1 MKSIFFHCFHLFHFS
16 TNLFLLFKL
25 HIMILKKVW
34 TLDYLLCDAFLKNS
48 TTQFFNESG
57 DSPSISSWTPSPSV
71 IVIGPRCLVSNQV
84 ERFQNLYG
92 SLFNDRFGNLIKS
105 YFFTTQKLEF
115 CVVVHTILYSS
126 SFSPDLCLDSSSD
139 CFRLYGS
146 DFHSQKF
153 FIL

>member
-1 MKSIFFHCFHLFHFS
+1 MNWEQFHKIIKLFPLFSFVSFFYQLISPLQAPHNDFEES
-16 TNLFLLFKL
+16 
-25 HIMILKKVW
+25 
-34 TLDYLLCDAFLKNS
+34 LDYLLCDAFLKNS

-105 YFFTTQKLEF
+105 YFFHDLEVGILRSCSHNLIF
-115 CVVVHTILYSS
+115 VVI
-126 SFSPDLCLDSSSD
+126 FP
-139 CFRLYGS
+139 
-146 DFHSQKF
+146 
-153 FIL
+153 

>member
-1 MKSIFFHCFHLFHFS
+1 MKSIFFPCFHLFHFLPTYFS
-16 TNLFLLFKL
+16 SSLQAPHNDFEES
-25 HIMILKKVW
+25 
-34 TLDYLLCDAFLKNS
+34 LDYLLCDAFLKNS

-105 YFFTTQKLEF
+105 YFFHDLEVGILRSCSHNLIF
-115 CVVVHTILYSS
+115 VVI
-126 SFSPDLCLDSSSD
+126 FP
-139 CFRLYGS
+139 
-146 DFHSQKF
+146 
-153 FIL
+153 